1 MIAIQTVSDVRQLNY
16 LPRVLEIFSN
26 VASLLFPMSLSARPE
41 LLKLVGSV
49 GVCDS
54 TYTIFLEGK
63 LIDNYD
69 KPGHSCILS

>member
-26 VASLLFPMSLSARPE
+26 VASLLFPMSLSVRPE
-41 LLKLVGSV
+41 LLKLVESV

-54 TYTIFLEGK
+54 SSIFLEGK